1 MWNFWLSISFYWAR
15 RFCRNLLSGQC
26 YLIFLLK
33 IWCITETDVPNL
45 LFFVVKLKVVCLAV
59 EKSGQFYLLGDI
71 YNRIVFLKKSSGYD
85 VVVKRKCYDRYPS
98 ETEHYWYS
106 QYFCQSKTFH
116 VHLLF
121 FQKYI
126 WSIKKKYNSNLGA
139 SIYILKWRK
148 N

>member
-1 MWNFWLSISFYWAR
+1 MEFLIINKL
-15 RFCRNLLSGQC
+15 LLSK
-26 YLIFLLK
+26 K
-33 IWCITETDVPNL
+33 ILQKSALWPVLSDIPPEDMMYHRDWCPPEL
-45 LFFVVKLKVVCLAV
+45 AFFVVKLKVVCLAV

-126 WSIKKKYNSNLGA
+126 WSIKKNIIVIWGLQ
-139 SIYILKWRK
+139 SIF
-148 N
+148 